1 MIQIRERAL
10 ITCSEDQIASLDLGV
25 VSKATFDW
33 LLNLPSW
40 GNRAPLFQQN
50 GKQFLRLN
58 GYVGI
63 LQSPTGEVIEILP
76 KTQEDIPSDSDLINL
91 RQLMQ
96 RMVMRALSLKPKESG
111 KAFLSSTHT
120 PIHEWIFAQFL
131 DELLSLYSK
140 GLRHDYIRVEEESRF
155 IRGQI
160 DLNKQLRKSPDKST
174 WFNIRHDIYSPER
187 LENRLLKTAVE
198 FILKVTK
205 TAENWRT
212 ANELSHYL
220 IDIPNLLKP
229 EKSLCQWQHDRS
241 MLQYEAIFPWCE
253 IIIQNF
259 NPSFQHG
266 QHKGISLLFSMDKLF
281 ETYVASCLKIHIQK
295 PDQLKTQASTQY
307 FVEHQ
312 PVNSSNIE
320 DWFQLKPDMLLIS
333 PDRQNILDTKWK
345 LLNFDLNTSKD
356 KYDLNQS
363 DFYQL
368 FAYGHKYMNG
378 QGHMMMIYPS
388 HHHFLEPLSVF
399 SFTNDLHLWVVPFDL
414 YTEKLIV
421 GDWQKYFSIN

>member
-1 MIQIRERAL
+1 MIQVRERAS
-10 ITCSEDQIASLDLGV
+10 ITCSEDQVASLDLGI

-33 LLNLPSW
+33 LLDLPSW
-40 GNRAPLFQQN
+40 GSRTPLFQQN
-50 GKQFLRLN
+50 GRQFLRLN
-58 GYVGI
+58 SYVGI

-76 KTQEDIPSDSDLINL
+76 KTQENIPSDSDLISL

-111 KAFLSSTHT
+111 KASLSSTNT
-120 PIHEWIFAQFL
+120 PIHEWIFAKFL
-131 DELLSLYSK
+131 SELLSLYSK

-160 DLNKQLRKSPDKST
+160 DLNKQLRKSPDKAT

-220 IDIPNLLKP
+220 IDIPSLLKP

-241 MLQYEAIFPWCE
+241 MLQYEAVFPWCE

-281 ETYVASCLKIHIQK
+281 ETYVASSLKIHIQK
-295 PDQLKTQASTQY
+295 PDQLKIQAATQY

-312 PVNSSNIE
+312 PVNSSNKE

-333 PDRQNILDTKWK
+333 PDKQHILDTKWK
-345 LLNFDLNTSKD
+345 LLNFDLNTSKN

-368 FAYGHKYMNG
+368 FAYGHKYMDG

-388 HHHFLEPLSVF
+388 HQYFLEPLSVF
-399 SFTNDLHLWVVPFDL
+399 SFTNNLHLWVVPFDL
-414 YTEKLIV
+414 YTEKLIA
-421 GDWQKYFSIN
+421 GGWQKHFSIN